1 MNRILVSPSI
11 LSADFSCLGMEVAS
25 LEQAGADWIHV
36 DIMDGHFVPNISFG
50 PDVVAAFRPHTD
62 LPLDVHLMVEDAI
75 RFIPA
80 FAKAG
85 ADIITVH
92 LEACSDVEETLDWIH
107 SLGRKAGISIKPST
121 PIWAV
126 EKYLDKI
133 DLLLVMT
140 VEPGFGGQKYIPAST
155 ARIREARQLID
166 ARQAHVDIEVD
177 GGITRDNVQVVLDA
191 GANIIVAGSAIF
203 NGNIAE
209 NVKNMMEILAP
220 GPDGK

>member
-92 LEACSDVEETLDWIH
+92 MEAEQDVQKSVDLIH
-107 SLGRKAGISIKPST
+107 RLGLKAGVAISPGT
-121 PIWAV
+121 PELILMNMLTQV
-126 EKYLDKI
+126 EMV
-133 DLLLVMT
+133 LVMT
-140 VEPGFGGQKYIPAST
+140 VEPGFGGQRFMPDVAKNVRAIRQMQVNPSL
-155 ARIREARQLID
+155 RIG
-166 ARQAHVDIEVD
+166 VD
-177 GGITRDNVQVVLDA
+177 GGINLDNVKSVIRD
-191 GANIIVAGSAIF
+191 GADVIIAGSAVF
-203 NGNIAE
+203 NA
-209 NVKNMMEILAP
+209 KSRALAINALRR
-220 GPDGK
+220 G

>member
-92 LEACSDVEETLDWIH
+92 MEAEQDVQKSVDLIH
-107 SLGRKAGISIKPST
+107 RLGLKAGVAISPGT
-121 PIWAV
+121 PELILMNMLTQV
-126 EKYLDKI
+126 EMV
-133 DLLLVMT
+133 LVMT
-140 VEPGFGGQKYIPAST
+140 VEPGFGGQRFMPDVAKKVRAIRQMQVNPSL
-155 ARIREARQLID
+155 RIG
-166 ARQAHVDIEVD
+166 VD
-177 GGITRDNVQVVLDA
+177 GGINLDNVKSVIRD
-191 GANIIVAGSAIF
+191 GADVIIAGSAVF
-203 NGNIAE
+203 NA
-209 NVKNMMEILAP
+209 KSRALAINALWR
-220 GPDGK
+220 G

>member
-92 LEACSDVEETLDWIH
+92 MEAEQDVQKSVDLIH
-107 SLGRKAGISIKPST
+107 RLGLKAGVAISPGT
-121 PIWAV
+121 PELILMNMLTQV
-126 EKYLDKI
+126 EMV
-133 DLLLVMT
+133 LVMT
-140 VEPGFGGQKYIPAST
+140 VEPGFGGQRFMPDVAIKVRAIRQMQVNPSL
-155 ARIREARQLID
+155 RIG
-166 ARQAHVDIEVD
+166 VD
-177 GGITRDNVQVVLDA
+177 GGINLDNVKSVIRD
-191 GANIIVAGSAIF
+191 GADVIIAGSAVF
-203 NGNIAE
+203 NA
-209 NVKNMMEILAP
+209 KSRALAINALRR
-220 GPDGK
+220 G

>member
-92 LEACSDVEETLDWIH
+92 MEAEQDVQKSVDLIH
-107 SLGRKAGISIKPST
+107 RLGLKAGVAISPGT
-121 PIWAV
+121 PELILMNMLTQV
-126 EKYLDKI
+126 EMV
-133 DLLLVMT
+133 LVMT
-140 VEPGFGGQKYIPAST
+140 VEPGFGGQRFMPDVAKKVRAIRQMQVNPSL
-155 ARIREARQLID
+155 RIG
-166 ARQAHVDIEVD
+166 VD
-177 GGITRDNVQVVLDA
+177 GGINLDNVKSVIRD
-191 GANIIVAGSAIF
+191 GADVIIAGSAVF
-203 NGNIAE
+203 NA
-209 NVKNMMEILAP
+209 KSRALAITALRR
-220 GPDGK
+220 G